1 MVGNSYTNTGE
12 SDRKSAPLSRV
23 AIIGCGHVGTTSAYS
38 LLMNGAANE
47 LVLIDKDANKLLGEV
62 MDLQHAVPLA
72 HPVKIWAGD
81 FADTAKADIAIIAA
95 GVGTH
100 PGETRLDLLGRNI
113 EVIREIVGELKA
125 ADFQGVLLMT
135 TNPVDVLA
143 QIAQEESGL
152 PPGKVIGS
160 GTVLDTARLRAM
172 LGEELGIE
180 AGSVHAYILGEHGN
194 SEIAAWSAAR
204 VGGATIADF
213 CRHECPDFDEMLERV
228 RRAAP
233 EIIRHK
239 GYTSF
244 AIASCVTKIC
254 EAILRDERTILPVS
268 TMTGGQYGI
277 SGVYLS
283 LPCVVG
289 RNGVERVVELPLDE
303 KECAGLRASAEILR
317 KTLREVKSTSVK
329 GAIIK

>member
-1 MVGNSYTNTGE
+1 MNTEELYG
-12 SDRKSAPLSRV
+12 KSAHLNRV

-38 LLMNGAANE
+38 LLMNGATNE
-47 LVLIDKDANKLLGEV
+47 LVLIDKDTDKLRGEV

-81 FADTAKADIAIIAA
+81 FADAAQADIAVIAA

-100 PGETRLDLLGRNI
+100 EDETRLDLLGRNI
-113 EVIREIVGELKA
+113 EVVREIVGELKA

-180 AGSVHAYILGEHGN
+180 AGSVHA
-194 SEIAAWSAAR
+194 
-204 VGGATIADF
+204 
-213 CRHECPDFDEMLERV
+213 
-228 RRAAP
+228 
-233 EIIRHK
+233 
-239 GYTSF
+239 
-244 AIASCVTKIC
+244 
-254 EAILRDERTILPVS
+254 
-268 TMTGGQYGI
+268 
-277 SGVYLS
+277 
-283 LPCVVG
+283 
-289 RNGVERVVELPLDE
+289 
-303 KECAGLRASAEILR
+303 
-317 KTLREVKSTSVK
+317 
-329 GAIIK
+329 